1 MTVVSSTEDTM
12 YQNRSETLSCTKR
25 RQAARLTPANAPKAR
40 VTPGSDTREERS
52 VRGVQELLPV
62 IRSRNT
68 AGPANNVRDPLS
80 GAFLP
85 PCCRKLELVTC
96 CARLSVRWYCVSLR
110 CTFSPVCCTA
120 VQQRLAQQE
129 VGNGGGTP
137 RTVNRDNREQFKRR
151 PTFSLKIN
159 PRCGFGVV
167 MLARRLHQVVVHII
181 AKHVITLA

>member
-1 MTVVSSTEDTM
+1 MLHLKKKNPPKCKERNILCVCSCRTVWHSTDFIICDMWVFHMTVVSSTEDTM

-120 VQQRLAQQE
+120 VQQRLAQQ
-129 VGNGGGTP
+129 GGWQRWGDT
-137 RTVNRDNREQFKRR
+137 
-151 PTFSLKIN
+151 
-159 PRCGFGVV
+159 
-167 MLARRLHQVVVHII
+167 
-181 AKHVITLA
+181 